1 MNGITIT
8 QITGPFDEVFDLILH
23 VFDAC
28 IRPDY
33 TQEGAVFFVE
43 HFVSRES
50 EYRRKVEAGKETV
63 FGALDEGKLVG
74 VITISEHG
82 NISCAFVDP
91 AYHGRGIGKD
101 LFRLAKA
108 ALDAR
113 NVGPYTIRLNA
124 SPYAVPFYQSIGF
137 REMAAVTDYH
147 GVISTPMA
155 MEVTVPLGR
164 YRMRTYRETDTE
176 ALYQILS
183 DAETMRYIELPY
195 SLEQTKAFLQ
205 EQMRLRKV
213 YALTDMED
221 KLLGQIIFHPYDT
234 ESYEIGWILS
244 REYWNRGIATEVT
257 GALIEHATPKGIRSF
272 VIECHPDQKAT
283 MHIARKFCFSDQGVQ
298 DGLRR
303 YSLEMTDK
311 TVKTL

>member
-8 QITGPFDEVFDLILH
+8 QITGSFDEVFDLILH
-23 VFDAC
+23 VFNEC

-33 TQEGAVFFVE
+33 TQEGADFFVE
-43 HFVSRES
+43 HFVSGES
-50 EYRRKVEAGKETV
+50 EYRRKVEEGRETV

-101 LFRLAKA
+101 LFQRAKA

-124 SPYAVPFYQSIGF
+124 SPYAVPFYESIGF
-137 REMAAVTDYH
+137 REMAAVADYH
-147 GVISTPMA
+147 GIISTPMA
-155 MEVTVPLGR
+155 MEVTVSLGR
-164 YRMRTYRETDTE
+164 YRMRVYRETDMD
-176 ALYQILS
+176 ALYRILS
-183 DAETMRYIELPY
+183 DAKTMCYIEPPY

-205 EQMRLRKV
+205 EQMRLQRV
-213 YALTDMED
+213 YALTDTED
-221 KLLGQIIFHPYDT
+221 RLLGQIIFHPYDT
-234 ESYEIGWILS
+234 NSYEIGWILD
-244 REYWNRGIATEVT
+244 RVYWNRGIATEVT
-257 GALIEHATPKGIRSF
+257 GALIEHATQKGIRSF

-283 MHIARKFCFSDQGVQ
+283 VHIARKLGFSDRGVHE
-298 DGLRR
+298 GLRR
-303 YSLEMTDK
+303 YCLEIER
-311 TVKTL
+311 